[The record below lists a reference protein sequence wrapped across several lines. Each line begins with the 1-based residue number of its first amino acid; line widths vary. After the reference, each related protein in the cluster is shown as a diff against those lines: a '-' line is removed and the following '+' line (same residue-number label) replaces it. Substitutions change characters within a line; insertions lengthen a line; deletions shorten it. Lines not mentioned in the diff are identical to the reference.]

1 MLVTILISLGILVL
15 IFRKNNMLSILNR
28 EDAVY
33 IASGLFILSAIL
45 IFIANC
51 TTYNRVPINIKLYNN
66 EFKVVDYDKS
76 SGGRYRISLANG
88 QDMIILK
95 DKFHVM
101 SNGDETSIEI
111 HGYSNYYD
119 HDTISAIVYS
129 MIYLSIPEIQ
139 QSNVYSDVYW
149 VDPSNKK

>member
-88 QDMIILK
+88 QDMIIPK
-95 DKFHVM
+95 DKFNAM
-101 SNGDETSIEI
+101 SNGT
-111 HGYSNYYD
+111 
-119 HDTISAIVYS
+119 
-129 MIYLSIPEIQ
+129 MIYLSMPEIQ